1 MTEELELA
9 RAIRRHAHRQIDGKV
24 RTLEYGVV
32 VRKEPLAVER
42 IAGHERLDDDDLVFS
57 QTVRAYERYDGFKIN
72 DTLVLQLMGNGDWLV
87 LSVLSDKTPTGGG
100 GGGGGLDFKGEVANF
115 AALPSDPQDGDTWQ
129 TNSTGH
135 LWSWNG
141 STWIDLGPA
150 GVPGP
155 TGAQGPKGDTG
166 AQGGQG
172 LTGPQ
177 GPQGLQGSPGVKGDP
192 GPPLGDLGADDG
204 EALVWNEATGLWEP
218 GAPIGATTAPEV
230 HVGTEPPAPR
240 DQQVVWIDTDAP
252 GPVAVG
258 PPLVTSLPAN
268 PVDGQEVD
276 FLASATDGVIWRLR
290 YRAGVGVVVQVGV
303 RRWSSD
309 GSVRRKASFPGPQC

>member
-1 MTEELELA
+1 MIWVQPEC
-9 RAIRRHAHRQIDGKV
+9 RGR
-24 RTLEYGVV
+24 
-32 VRKEPLAVER
+32 
-42 IAGHERLDDDDLVFS
+42 
-57 QTVRAYERYDGFKIN
+57 
-72 DTLVLQLMGNGDWLV
+72 
-87 LSVLSDKTPTGGG
+87 
-100 GGGGGLDFKGEVANF
+100 
-115 AALPSDPQDGDTWQ
+115 
-129 TNSTGH
+129 
-135 LWSWNG
+135 
-141 STWIDLGPA
+141 
-150 GVPGP
+150 
-155 TGAQGPKGDTG
+155 QGPQGVKGDIG

-290 YRAGVGVVVQVGV
+290 YRAGSASSYKWEFVGGPPMV
-303 RRWSSD
+303 RYAEGQFSARSVSAWAVMSQD
-309 GSVRRKASFPGPQC
+309 GSSPPPTVTVPLAGQYRLTFGTRTVFSDQSCIIAFGVSVNGAVPASSAQGTVQNDPGDYDFMELTRPNTFAAGAVLTFLGHGSGSGWGFFADLGLELSPVRVG